1 MLRLSS
7 NHILYNM
14 LPPPK
19 KFPFQML
26 VLETND
32 KFKQSFSRKQ
42 KAGFDTCQA
51 LHDNDIAL

>member
-1 MLRLSS
+1 
-7 NHILYNM
+7 M